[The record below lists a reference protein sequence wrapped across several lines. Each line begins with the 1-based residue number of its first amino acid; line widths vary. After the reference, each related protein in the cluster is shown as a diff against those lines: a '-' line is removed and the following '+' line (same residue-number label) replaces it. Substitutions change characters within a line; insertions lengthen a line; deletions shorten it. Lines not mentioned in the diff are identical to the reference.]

1 MIHMVGDRI
10 VVTVVGLPGSGKSMA
25 ADMLKKRGFE
35 VIELGDI
42 WRELLKKNHISRF
55 DPIGTREFTRKI
67 RQKYGKDVYARYAYR
82 KIQKKRHLVAIMGI
96 RSTYEMAYLKK
107 HLKGIHVIA
116 LLAPI
121 KMRYGRLKARGKPED
136 PKDFKDFKW
145 LDTRERRGFMKARS
159 EEKHGV
165 MHIIK
170 DADYVI
176 ANTSTISRLE
186 SNIGKVVKK
195 IKESGGSG

>member
-1 MIHMVGDRI
+1 MKKGR
-10 VVTVVGLPGSGKSMA
+10 VVITVVGLPGSGKSLS

-42 WRELLKKNHISRF
+42 WRELLRKNHISRF

-67 RQKYGKDVYARYAYR
+67 RQKYGKDVYARYAFSKIR
-82 KIQKKRHLVAIMGI
+82 KNKDHVAIMGI
-96 RSTYEMAYLKK
+96 RSTYEMDYLKK
-107 HLKGIHVIA
+107 RIKDIYIVA

-121 KMRYGRLKARGKPED
+121 KTRFGRLKARGKPED
-136 PKDFKDFKW
+136 PKDMKDFMW
-145 LDTRERRGFMKARS
+145 LDTREKRGFMKARS
-159 EEKHGV
+159 EERHGI

-176 ANTSTISRLE
+176 ANTSTVKALE
-186 SNIGKVVKK
+186 ENIGKVVKK
-195 IKESGGSG
+195 VKERDSK